1 MKRKKSKSQTAY
13 ERLRKNILQTR
24 SRAEKS
30 GSAYYFDLP
39 ETPQQMMKRKGGR
52 ATAKDYREATK
63 ELKQLNESLKS
74 ALKYER
80 EQAANV
86 ELLDPSE
93 QIVQNFLDDIKDSKG
108 AGAMY
113 ISGYVANQVSVRG
126 AGAVAEAIFAMAD
139 AGYLIGKAERYNMKY
154 AMMYVASFGKYLRD
168 KQMVTTDEWLE
179 MEAEF
184 EMDSWEVYPE
194 ELQ

>member
-1 MKRKKSKSQTAY
+1 MKKSKSQQAY

-24 SRAEKS
+24 SRAEKR
-30 GSAYYFDLP
+30 GSKYYFDLP
-39 ETPQQMMKRKGGR
+39 ETPQQMAKRSGEK
-52 ATAKDYREATK
+52 AKAADFRKAMK
-63 ELKQLNESLKS
+63 ELKQLNESFKS

-80 EQAANV
+80 EQAAQV
-86 ELLDPSE
+86 EMLDPSE

-113 ISGYVANQVSVRG
+113 ISGYVASQVAASG
-126 AGAVAEAIFAMAD
+126 APAVAKTIFAMAD

-154 AMMYVASFGKYLRD
+154 AIMYVATFGKYLREN
-168 KQMVTTDEWLE
+168 KMITTDEWLE

-184 EMDSWEVYPE
+184 DADAWEIYPE
-194 ELQ
+194 DLQ

>member
-1 MKRKKSKSQTAY
+1 MKRKKSKAQSAY
-13 ERLRKNILQTR
+13 ERLRKNIQQNLTR
-24 SRAEKS
+24 AQKRGSR
-30 GSAYYFDLP
+30 YWFDLP
-39 ETPQQMMKRKGGR
+39 ETPQQMLKRKGEK
-52 ATAKDYREATK
+52 ATAASYREATK
-63 ELKQLNESLKS
+63 ELKQLNESLKN

-80 EQAANV
+80 EQAENV
-86 ELLDPSE
+86 EILDASE
-93 QIVQNFLDDIKDSKG
+93 IVVQNFLDEIKDSKG

-113 ISGYVANQVSVRG
+113 ISGYVASQVSTRG
-126 AGAVAEAIFAMAD
+126 AEAVAEAINAMAEN
-139 AGYLIGKAERYNMKY
+139 GYLIGKAERYNMKY
-154 AMMYVASFGKYLRD
+154 AIMYVASFGKYLRD